1 MVKKRNYITLDV
13 RPSKLPAATKYEYF
27 KKIEIE
33 GKPRVRA
40 YAEAIDNRIYDL
52 SPVGALKKV
61 EYLKQAWPDYN
72 EIRQTVLAERDDNI
86 MRRAA
91 AAQDKAMELLTTLL
105 DKAIEIAKTGD
116 AKEINAS
123 IQTLNTIMPALTATN
138 KPAPVTESSGKRE
151 KLVSE
156 LIHYCLS
163 FDTTVALIVENL
175 CECSCPTAA

>member
-1 MVKKRNYITLDV
+1 MAKKRNYLVLDV
-13 RPSKLPAATKYEYF
+13 RPSKLPASTKYDYF
-27 KKIEIE
+27 RAIEIE

-40 YAEAIDNRIYDL
+40 YAENIDKRIYDL
-52 SPVGALKKV
+52 TPHGAIKKV
-61 EYLKQAWPDYN
+61 EYLKTAWPDYD

-123 IQTLNTIMPALTATN
+123 IQTLKTIMPALTPN
-138 KPAPVTESSGKRE
+138 KQAPVTKESGNRQKI
-151 KLVSE
+151 VSD
-156 LIHYCLS
+156 LIH
-163 FDTTVALIVENL
+163 
-175 CECSCPTAA
+175 